1 MTPPASDRLAA
12 WAVDRA
18 GKLTSERAL
27 VAMAL
32 IGALLWLASGAA
44 EAWVQLVLAGFAT
57 CVGAAFIWAKT
68 VRPTDPVR

>member
-1 MTPPASDRLAA
+1 MTSPASDLAA

-44 EAWVQLVLAGFAT
+44 ESWVQLTLAGFA
-57 CVGAAFIWAKT
+57 CVVGVVFIWAKT